1 MTGTLRAEMPVLDP
15 GAEPVRRLRRGTTAI
30 RVLVHVAWIAALTAA
45 AVARIGR
52 FGFNPADQG
61 FILALSWRVLHGEI
75 PHTDIVSPRPLGS
88 ALLHTIDFAIPGPL
102 LVVSGAVMMVQ
113 LCVATLALAALVT
126 GESPLRWGPL
136 RTLLVAT
143 AALVNLHNF
152 PMMAWHTVDG
162 IFLTALGLWLL
173 DSGLRNGSAL
183 GRRSG
188 LVLLG
193 SALIIKQSFAL
204 VAPLAVLILLLHPA
218 TRGRARNWL
227 RLLLDMAFLAAVPL
241 AYFMVVTVSGG
252 LDSAVAQLTGGA
264 QVWGEGLFTIW
275 QVEPIRHDLLVIAAL
290 MLGLAGTALVSARF
304 PGGQPARVAWLLARL
319 ALVGAAT
326 AAVIGIIIDG
336 HLTRAGDWAFLLT
349 WALLFAAV
357 LDTVVHRR
365 VALRPLCLVLLAWMC
380 SLSWG
385 YPSPTLLAGSLA
397 LATIEL
403 LVRAGSIE
411 LPAPRWWTVAGT
423 AAGVTA
429 LLVTANAVAVEHD
442 RAPYFDLP
450 QGELTAD
457 LGDTTPELKWVR
469 THPSTHTYVE
479 QIRDCTARYPAAR
492 VAILPDNPFAY
503 PAFGLR
509 NPFPMDWLLTAEVV
523 GDAHDRMLERA
534 RSLDREGG
542 YLVLFQTV
550 GFIQLA
556 HGVPVP
562 DAVSA
567 DTPIVAPTGLEN
579 AIKDSLTG
587 QQITCG
593 SFIGVWS
600 PR

>member
-1 MTGTLRAEMPVLDP
+1 
-15 GAEPVRRLRRGTTAI
+15 
-30 RVLVHVAWIAALTAA
+30 
-45 AVARIGR
+45 
-52 FGFNPADQG
+52 
-61 FILALSWRVLHGEI
+61 
-75 PHTDIVSPRPLGS
+75 
-88 ALLHTIDFAIPGPL
+88 
-102 LVVSGAVMMVQ
+102 MMVQ
-113 LCVATLALAALVT
+113 LCVATMALAALVT

-173 DSGLRNGSAL
+173 DSGLRSGSAL

-193 SALIIKQSFAL
+193 FALITKQSFAL
-204 VAPLAVLILLLHPA
+204 VAPLAVLILLLHP
-218 TRGRARNWL
+218 TVRGRARNWP
-227 RLLLDMAFLAAVPL
+227 RLAADMVFLAAVPL
-241 AYFMVVTVSGG
+241 AYFTVVTVSGG
-252 LDSAVAQLTGGA
+252 LDSAVTQLTGGA
-264 QVWGEGLFTIW
+264 QVWGERLFTIW
-275 QVEPIRHDLLVIAAL
+275 QFEPVRHDLLLIAAL
-290 MLGLAGTALVSARF
+290 MLGLAGAALASARF
-304 PGGQPARVAWLLARL
+304 PGGRPARVAWLLARL
-319 ALVGAAT
+319 TLVGAAA
-326 AAVIGIIIDG
+326 AAVVDIIVDG
-336 HLTRAGDWAFLLT
+336 HLTRAGDWAFLLA

-357 LDTVVHRR
+357 LDTVVRRR

-403 LVRAGSIE
+403 LARAGSIE
-411 LPAPRWWTVAGT
+411 LPRPAPRWWAVAGA
-423 AAGVTA
+423 AAGVAA
-429 LLVTANAVAVEHD
+429 LLVTANAVAAEHD

-469 THPSTHTYVE
+469 THPSMHTYVE
-479 QIRDCTARYPAAR
+479 QIRDCTARYPAPR

-509 NPFPMDWLLTAEVV
+509 NPFPMDWLLELEVV

-534 RSLDREGG
+534 RTLDREGG

-556 HGVPVP
+556 HGYPVP
-562 DAVSA
+562 ATVSA

-587 QQITCG
+587 QQVTCG